1 MRLTE
6 LLNTENVTISC
17 ELFPPKQG
25 AQLDNYKKIVGDMA
39 ALKPAYMSVTYG
51 ATGGTSDYTVEL
63 ANEVRN
69 VNHIPALA
77 HLTCA
82 SSTKEKVA
90 SVIQEL
96 KEKQIENVLALRGD
110 IPQNA
115 DFPLP
120 NQYKHASELIYD
132 IKSQGDFCIGGACY
146 PEGHPESQMF
156 FDNNILY
163 NFMYKALKHGID
175 VPVVAGIMP
184 ITNANQVKRSI
195 ALSGSLVPRRF
206 LAIVDRFGS
215 DPAAMKQAGIA
226 YATDQI
232 IDLIA
237 NGVNHVHIY
246 TMNKPDVAGAI
257 LENLSD
263 IYVRDQYG
271 YLFPG
276 KIYSFYEKNN
286 IISCL
291 EMEINVKKQEEIFRE
306 IQEMMGETKEGRIR
320 WSVEVMTTEANP
332 AEEKPVEHEDGLDWT
347 IDECYVS
354 YYCKYKGKDFCL
366 ITYEMLKT
374 ANRSIGEQKVKSS
387 NMVFLPPLGMRF
399 FDIHALLPY
408 SIEVSNVLLDAIH
421 RLWVMLLDMYKVDK
435 GSIYLNVRPGTLT
448 IEDEKN

>member
-6 LLNTENVTISC
+6 LLNSDKVTISC

-25 AQLDNYKKIVGDMA
+25 TQLANYKKIVADMA

-63 ANEVRN
+63 ANEVCN

-90 SVIQEL
+90 SVIEEL
-96 KEKQIENVLALRGD
+96 KANHIENILALRGD
-110 IPQNA
+110 IPEHA

-120 NQYKHASELIYD
+120 NQYKHASELIAD
-132 IKSQGDFCIGGACY
+132 IKAQGDFCIGGACY
-146 PEGHPESQMF
+146 PEGHPEAETMFDDLAHLKEKVEAGCEFLTTQMF

-163 NFMYKALKHGID
+163 NFMYKALKCGID

-184 ITNANQVKRSI
+184 ITNKAQVKRSI
-195 ALSGSLVPRRF
+195 ALSGSMVPKRF
-206 LAIVDRFGS
+206 LAIVDRFG
-215 DPAAMKQAGIA
+215 DNPDAMKQAGIA

-263 IYVRDQYG
+263 IYVR
-271 YLFPG
+271 
-276 KIYSFYEKNN
+276 
-286 IISCL
+286 
-291 EMEINVKKQEEIFRE
+291 
-306 IQEMMGETKEGRIR
+306 
-320 WSVEVMTTEANP
+320 
-332 AEEKPVEHEDGLDWT
+332 
-347 IDECYVS
+347 
-354 YYCKYKGKDFCL
+354 
-366 ITYEMLKT
+366 
-374 ANRSIGEQKVKSS
+374 
-387 NMVFLPPLGMRF
+387 
-399 FDIHALLPY
+399 
-408 SIEVSNVLLDAIH
+408 
-421 RLWVMLLDMYKVDK
+421 
-435 GSIYLNVRPGTLT
+435 
-448 IEDEKN
+448 